1 MDHGLNPTEDAIYLE
16 EVQEGSD
23 NPYINVIA
31 ARTADKDNELY
42 KKIVNY
48 FQSDDVAEVIKE
60 TYKGS
65 YVPAWQ

>member
-1 MDHGLNPTEDAIYLE
+1 MESNSVLVFIYNLPPIMFVHLSLFYLMSE
-16 EVQEGSD
+16 
-23 NPYINVIA
+23 IIA
-31 ARTADKDNELY
+31 LY

>member
-1 MDHGLNPTEDAIYLE
+1 M
-16 EVQEGSD
+16 
-23 NPYINVIA
+23 INVIA
-31 ARTADKDNELY
+31 ARTADKDNDLY

>member
-48 FQSDDVAEVIKE
+48 FQSNDVAEVIKE